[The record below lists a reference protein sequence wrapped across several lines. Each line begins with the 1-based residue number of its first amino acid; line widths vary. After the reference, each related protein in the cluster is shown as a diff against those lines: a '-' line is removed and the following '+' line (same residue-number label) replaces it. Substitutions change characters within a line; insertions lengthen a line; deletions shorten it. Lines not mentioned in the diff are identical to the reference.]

1 MSKIA
6 IKNGRIL
13 TPYRLLDNCQL
24 LIKDGKIQDIVS
36 SDLITEDYETID
48 AQNMYVSPGFIDLH
62 THGAGDADFLD
73 GTLES
78 FLIAAEM
85 HAKYGTTT
93 LYPTATTGAY
103 ETTRKMFEYFKE
115 AKKINKKGAKLEGL
129 HMEGPYFSP
138 EQKGA
143 QDPRYLKNPDPKE
156 YLEFLSLTDDIKRWS
171 IAPEL
176 NGALEMGRELVKRG
190 ILASIAHTDALFED
204 VEVAFENGF
213 THMTHFYSG
222 MSTVRRIN
230 AYRYAGVIEAGYTM
244 DEMTLEIIAD
254 GKHLPASLLKM
265 IYKLKGPG
273 KIALITDSVRA
284 AGMPYG
290 ESVIGNRE
298 SGLKII
304 VEDNVAK
311 LPDRSAFAGSVAT
324 ADRLVRNMINMADV
338 PLIDAVRMMTS
349 TPAKIMHID
358 NKKGLIVPDKDAD
371 IVIFDSNINVKTTIV
386 EGNTVYNT
394 L

>member
-6 IKNGRIL
+6 IKNGKIL
-13 TPYRLLDNCQL
+13 TPYRLLENCQL
-24 LIKDGKIQDIVS
+24 LIKDGKIQDIVAA
-36 SDLITEDYETID
+36 DFVTEDYEIID
-48 AQNMYVSPGFIDLH
+48 AKGMYVSPGFIDIH

-73 GTLES
+73 GTVDC
-78 FLIAAEM
+78 FLTAAEM

-103 ETTRKMFEYFKE
+103 DTTKMMFESFKE
-115 AKKINKKGAKLEGL
+115 AQNNNKKGAKLEGL
-129 HMEGPYFSP
+129 HMEGPYFAP
-138 EQKGA
+138 AQKGA
-143 QDPRYLKNPDPKE
+143 QDPRYLRDPDPKE

-176 NGALEMGRELVKRG
+176 KGSLEMGRELVKRG

-244 DEMTLEIIAD
+244 DEMTIEIIAD

-284 AGMPYG
+284 AGMPDG
-290 ESVIGNRE
+290 DSVIGNRE
-298 SGLKII
+298 TGLKII
-304 VEDNVAK
+304 VEDDVAK

-324 ADRLVRNMINMADV
+324 TDRLVRNMIKMADV
-338 PLIDAVRMMTS
+338 SLIDSVRMMTS
-349 TPAKIMHID
+349 TPAKIMRID
-358 NKKGLIVPDKDAD
+358 DKKGLIVPDKDAD
-371 IVIFDSNINVKTTIV
+371 IVIFNDDIRVKMTMV
-386 EGNTVYNT
+386 EGNIVHNV